1 MAGVIPIIR
10 ESFSD
15 KYIEQDFSKNIVLKP
30 KHEVQDGHFLE
41 NRTPFI
47 VQLLNL
53 SDDINHGTVSVN
65 EVLEEIL

>member
-1 MAGVIPIIR
+1 M
-10 ESFSD
+10 
-15 KYIEQDFSKNIVLKP
+15 LKP
-30 KHEVQDGHFLE
+30 KHEVQDDHFLE

-47 VQLLNL
+47 VQLLKL

>member
-1 MAGVIPIIR
+1 M
-10 ESFSD
+10 
-15 KYIEQDFSKNIVLKP
+15 LKP

-41 NRTPFI
+41 NRARFI
-47 VQLLNL
+47 VHLLNL

>member
-30 KHEVQDGHFLE
+30 KHEVQDDHFLE